1 MVCHSQHTYV
11 FTLVA
16 LQVLAKE
23 TNGGVNMKR
32 FSQEITRCAQERYYI
47 NFIIIKLKF
56 VSLFGFVKK

>member
-32 FSQEITRCAQERYYI
+32 FSQEITHCAQERYCIFFYLI
-47 NFIIIKLKF
+47 VLNY
-56 VSLFGFVKK
+56 

>member
-32 FSQEITRCAQERYYI
+32 FSQEITRCAQERYI
-47 NFIIIKLKF
+47 NFKIIKLKF
-56 VSLFGFVKK
+56 VSQFGFVKK

>member
-32 FSQEITRCAQERYYI
+32 FSQEITRCAQERYILILNYY
-47 NFIIIKLKF
+47 L
-56 VSLFGFVKK
+56 

>member
-23 TNGGVNMKR
+23 SNGGVNMKR
-32 FSQEITRCAQERYYI
+32 FSQEITRCAQERYLYIKLCLIIIFI
-47 NFIIIKLKF
+47 NFDF
-56 VSLFGFVKK
+56 YY

>member
-32 FSQEITRCAQERYYI
+32 FSQEITRCAQERYI
-47 NFIIIKLKF
+47 LISKL
-56 VSLFGFVKK
+56 LH